1 LIAAIYDCAVDP
13 SRWTD
18 TTERL
23 RIELDFGSG
32 SLSVFGMPFG
42 AALLNIMTG
51 IPPAL
56 LEGISPK
63 YDQDVIEQWGGP
75 QVVQNLPL
83 GEPAVLSQLRDRST
97 WMNNR
102 FYREWQR
109 PQGLHD
115 IMTIP
120 LTRDASTISA
130 FTWGRHE
137 SAGDIGTH
145 EIAAARLL

>member
-1 LIAAIYDCAVDP
+1 MKRPIDTETLSSLIAGIYDCAIDP

-32 SLSVFGMPFG
+32 SLAVFGMPSG

-56 LEGISPK
+56 LEGVSPK

-75 QVVQNLPL
+75 QVVQSLPL
-83 GEPAVLSQLRDRST
+83 GEPAVLSQLRD
-97 WMNNR
+97 
-102 FYREWQR
+102 
-109 PQGLHD
+109 
-115 IMTIP
+115 
-120 LTRDASTISA
+120 
-130 FTWGRHE
+130 
-137 SAGDIGTH
+137 
-145 EIAAARLL
+145 